1 MRHDASAVAV
11 ERTAPTPGLHAV
23 GADAGREAPTAEDA
37 PAQVLSMASA
47 GSRDAALS
55 PLVRRVIGHLEDNY
69 LAPGLLQDLARALNK
84 SRFQIIRSFRR
95 EVHTTPHAYL
105 VRLRIMH
112 AIRLLQRGET
122 IAQVA
127 AATGFSDQSHLTRHF
142 KRWTGTT
149 PGVFARARTAAL
161 AS

>member
-1 MRHDASAVAV
+1 MRQDASAVAV
-11 ERTAPTPGLHAV
+11 DRAAPVVGLHFAAAA
-23 GADAGREAPTAEDA
+23 ADLVPI
-37 PAQVLSMASA
+37 PAMP
-47 GSRDAALS
+47 GFRRHDAALS
-55 PLVRRVIGHLEDNY
+55 PLVRRVIDHLESNY

-84 SRFQIIRSFRR
+84 SRFQLIRSFRR
-95 EVHTTPHAYL
+95 EMQITPHAYL
-105 VRLRIMH
+105 IRLRITH
-112 AIRLLQRGET
+112 AIHLLQRGEA

-149 PGVFARARTAAL
+149 PGVFARTRVVAL